1 MITEEQQLKEMRI
14 EILED
19 SSDKSKDEVF
29 KRMLN
34 KAKNRYLNL
43 VYPFNREITE
53 LPDDRARN
61 WQTDCAI
68 ELYNLDGDENLTSY
82 SENGLSESYGKAG
95 LSEGL
100 LSQLP
105 PAKAGVPKWEANGR
119 KKTYT

>member
-1 MITEEQQLKEMRI
+1 MIDEEQQQKEKRI
-14 EILED
+14 EILGD
-19 SSDKSKDEVF
+19 SSNDSEDETF
-29 KRMLN
+29 KRMLK

-43 VYPFNREITE
+43 VYPFNKEITE

-105 PAKAGVPKWEANGR
+105 PAKAGVPK
-119 KKTYT
+119 

>member
-1 MITEEQQLKEMRI
+1 MITEQQQLEKMRRK
-14 EILED
+14 ILGN
-19 SSDKSKDEVF
+19 SSDDSKDEDF
-29 KRMLN
+29 KDCLES
-34 KAKNRYLNL
+34 AKNRYLNL
-43 VYPFNREITE
+43 VYPFDREIVE
-53 LPDDRARN
+53 LPDDRAKN

-105 PAKAGVPKWEANGR
+105 PAKAGVPK
-119 KKTYT
+119 

>member
-14 EILED
+14 EILEN
-19 SSDKSKDEVF
+19 SSDTSQDEKF
-29 KRMLN
+29 KKMLK

-43 VYPFNREITE
+43 VYPYNREITE
-53 LPDDRARN
+53 LPDDRAKD

-68 ELYNLDGDENLTSY
+68 ELYKLDGDENSTSY

-105 PAKAGVPKWEANGR
+105 PAKAGVPK
-119 KKTYT
+119 

>member
-1 MITEEQQLKEMRI
+1 MIDEEQQLKEMRM
-14 EILED
+14 EILGN
-19 SSDKSKDEVF
+19 SSDASKDETF
-29 KRMLN
+29 KRML
-34 KAKNRYLNL
+34 KRAKNRYLNL
-43 VYPFNREITE
+43 VYPFDKDITE
-53 LPDDRARN
+53 LPDDRAKN

-105 PAKAGVPKWEANGR
+105 PAKAGVPK
-119 KKTYT
+119 

>member
-1 MITEEQQLKEMRI
+1 MITEQEQLKEMRI
-14 EILED
+14 EILGD
-19 SSDKSKDEVF
+19 SSNSSEDETF
-29 KRMLN
+29 KRMLK

-43 VYPFNREITE
+43 VYPFDRTVTE
-53 LPDDRARN
+53 LLDDRAQN

-95 LSEGL
+95 LSDGL

-105 PAKAGVPKWEANGR
+105 PAKAGVPE
-119 KKTYT
+119 

>member
-14 EILED
+14 EILEN
-19 SSDKSKDEVF
+19 SSDTSQDEKF
-29 KRMLN
+29 KKMLK

-43 VYPFNREITE
+43 VYPYNREITE
-53 LPDDRARN
+53 LPDDRAKD

-68 ELYNLDGDENLTSY
+68 ELYKLDGDENLTSY

-105 PAKAGVPKWEANGR
+105 PAKAGVPK
-119 KKTYT
+119 